1 MDDQAFLIELNE
13 IGFLEGRYNR
23 CNVTFEQ
30 ADEQSVGNVSC
41 RYKQQTFWLID
52 QNVRIQKIK
61 IFANDNRAFSVCDGS
76 NRIIGCSISE
86 LQTPGVFRI
95 IA

>member
-1 MDDQAFLIELNE
+1 MDNQAFLIELNE
-13 IGFLEGRYNR
+13 IGFLEERRNR
-23 CNVTFEQ
+23 FNVTFEQ

-76 NRIIGCSISE
+76 IGCSISE